1 MFFASNL
8 GSGTHTLTM
17 RPGGSGLGELAID
30 YVNVYTAASLGGR
43 FVCFPLSFQ
52 TSLIVRGDSF
62 LQDLS
67 SSASCGTSSLSTV
80 PAGVLGALAGLAVVA
95 VAGVLASVYL
105 FWRLRRITRNS
116 KLDEGSRP
124 WIEEPRP
131 FRARAPTP
139 IATTVATDNISY
151 PRSDISTPAVSPS
164 AYERSMSGHTRGNYS
179 VTSTAITGQN
189 TQVNPPDYEEG
200 MLQGR
205 GGGYSQSRRDNLPIK
220 LRNQ

>member
-1 MFFASNL
+1 
-8 GSGTHTLTM
+8 M
-17 RPGGSGLGELAID
+17 RD
-30 YVNVYTAASLGGR
+30 
-43 FVCFPLSFQ
+43 
-52 TSLIVRGDSF
+52 LIIVHRAWRNIGCSRGF
-62 LQDLS
+62 
-67 SSASCGTSSLSTV
+67 SCGRSCWNSRFCIFI
-80 PAGVLGALAGLAVVA
+80 LAAK
-95 VAGVLASVYL
+95 
-105 FWRLRRITRNS
+105 RITRMS
-116 KLDEGSRP
+116 KLDEDSRP

-139 IATTVATDNISY
+139 ILTTVATDNISY

-189 TQVNPPDYEEG
+189 TQLNPPDYEEG

-220 LRNQ
+220 LRNK